1 MNPSPILDL
10 TWKIA
15 AYEAGYA
22 RYKYIEKEHIF
33 IGILKLAALNDFFKI
48 LNIDTTTLRRSIRGV
63 LGKSDYQRT
72 EKVIHRSADCKRVFA
87 SAEKFATLTGATEIS
102 VFHMLAVIL
111 EDPGES
117 IRSAM
122 DSAKI
127 DLSVLTKAV
136 DVILDMKGLIDKK
149 NEWITSGNM
158 DDIAQELSGRCDEG
172 NLLEEN
178 RRFMAIMFTD
188 LKDSCKYF
196 QTKGTVAAVR
206 WINSHNEILEPIIK
220 QHDGNIVK
228 KIGDAFLASFE
239 DHYAALGAS
248 VKMQQAIALHN
259 EEVEEGE
266 QHHIRISI
274 NAGNVCNPDGKDVF
288 GNVVNVA
295 ARAQSHTQP
304 DHIVI
309 TGQFYEL
316 LENDECFK
324 ISYLDSKCLKGI
336 NEAVMLYEV
345 LWCYGI
351 D

>member
-10 TWKIA
+10 TWQIA

-33 IGILKLAALNDFFKI
+33 IGILKLADMLDEVFKEADIGSDIKAGLKALNDFFTR
-48 LNIDTTTLRRSIRGV
+48 LNIDTTTLRCSLRGV

-72 EKVIHRSADCKRVFA
+72 GKVIHRSADCKRVFA
-87 SAEKFATLTGATEIS
+87 LAEKLATLTGATEIS

-111 EDPGES
+111 KGPEES
-117 IRSAM
+117 IRRAM
-122 DSAKI
+122 NSAKI
-127 DLSVLTKAV
+127 DLAALTKAV
-136 DVILDMKGLIDKK
+136 EVILDMKGLIDKK

-158 DDIAQELSGRCDEG
+158 DDIAQELSGWCDEG
-172 NLLEEN
+172 NLLEES

-206 WINSHNEILEPIIK
+206 WINSHNEILETI
-220 QHDGNIVK
+220 
-228 KIGDAFLASFE
+228 
-239 DHYAALGAS
+239 
-248 VKMQQAIALHN
+248 
-259 EEVEEGE
+259 
-266 QHHIRISI
+266 I